1 MVDILTFLVER
12 QDTRGG
18 KVKITRRQL
27 RRLIETRIKP
37 NIPNVP
43 NEELLGKI
51 DAFARDPE
59 MQQDADVFAG
69 SFGYPEDRSYV
80 KDLETYDIA
89 GRETFDT
96 VSVKPAGQTEDEV
109 VTVGI
114 PYELVDELIRR
125 HKKVVQLES
134 QAMRAGGNI
143 VQMVGHTF
151 NRFREAGVDIFR
163 HIHDRLD
170 DKYGRNGYDIYSYGP
185 EGADGYLADKYE
197 KAMEKLGEYL

>member
-1 MVDILTFLVER
+1 MER

-37 NIPNVP
+37 SIPNVP
-43 NEELLGKI
+43 SEELLGRI
-51 DAFARDPE
+51 DNFARDPE

-96 VSVKPAGQTEDEV
+96 VRVKPSGQTEDEV
-109 VTVGI
+109 VSIGI
-114 PYELVDELIRR
+114 PYKLVDELVRR

-134 QAMRAGGNI
+134 QGISMYD
-143 VQMVGHTF
+143 QTHTF
-151 NRFREAGVDIFR
+151 NTFREAGVDIFR

-197 KAMEKLGEYL
+197 KAMEKVGEYL

>member
-1 MVDILTFLVER
+1 M
-12 QDTRGG
+12 
-18 KVKITRRQL
+18 KITRRQL

-43 NEELLGKI
+43 SEELLGKI
-51 DAFARDPE
+51 DNFARDKE
-59 MQQDADVFAG
+59 MQADADVFAG

-114 PYELVDELIRR
+114 PYKLVDELVRR

-134 QAMRAGGNI
+134 QGISMYDMAA
-143 VQMVGHTF
+143 HTF
-151 NRFREAGVDIFR
+151 NAFREAGVDIFR

-170 DKYGRNGYDIYSYGP
+170 DKYGRNGYDIYSYGF

-197 KAMEKLGEYL
+197 KAMEKVGEYL